1 MLVRE
6 GESGPTGGKIGAD
19 GDETGHA
26 SIRRALDDG
35 LAVGIEV
42 GEIKVAMGVDEQRD
56 EDNPDEA
63 KGKVKLENL
72 LGEKVAKKLFS
83 DWRGMGKRNGCTSH
97 ATLKSSSPKVGGR
110 RGRSRTAEWSARGL

>member
-1 MLVRE
+1 MLVSE

-19 GDETGHA
+19 GDETGDA

-56 EDNPDEA
+56 KDNPDEA

-72 LGEKVAKKLFS
+72 LGKKS
-83 DWRGMGKRNGCTSH
+83 GKKNSFPT
-97 ATLKSSSPKVGGR
+97 
-110 RGRSRTAEWSARGL
+110 

>member
-6 GESGPTGGKIGAD
+6 VESGPTGSEIGAD
-19 GDETGHA
+19 GDETGDA

-63 KGKVKLENL
+63 KGKGKLENL
-72 LGEKVAKKLFS
+72 LGKKVAKKLFS
-83 DWRGMGKRNGCTSH
+83 DMRGMGKRNGCTRYAILRS
-97 ATLKSSSPKVGGR
+97 AFPRVGGR
-110 RGRSRTAEWSARGL
+110 SGRSRTAEWSAQGL